1 MPVISRIPGLLSP
14 GVQYL
19 PLSGPGTARAA
30 GRTVISAGSAM
41 VIVSNTLVKSNAIVQ
56 ILSTQSNSVSATS
69 AGYLVVASLVQ
80 GVSFAFAR
88 SNTIVAPYDE
98 TINWRIF
105 YPAS

>member
-1 MPVISRIPGLLSP
+1 MPVVNRVPGLVAT
-14 GVQYL
+14 GAQYL
-19 PLSGPGTARAA
+19 PLSGPGVQAA

-80 GVSFAFAR
+80 GVSFAFVR